1 MLSRRAF
8 NITTF
13 IIRSILIIIFLFAI
27 IRGEWLA
34 VLISFSTFV
43 LTLVP
48 PRLEDIYH
56 IKLPMDFEIAII
68 FFLFATMILGE
79 IVNFYER
86 FWWWDILLHFSSAI
100 AFGCT
105 GFIILFY
112 LNRTNKI
119 SSKPIWIALFS
130 FSFAVSIG
138 VMWEIFEFA
147 MDYMFGMN
155 MQKSGIVDTMWDLI
169 VDVIG
174 ALLASLAG
182 LAYMKG
188 DQRSYISHMIAIFI
202 KENPKIEL

>member
-1 MLSRRAF
+1 MLSKRAF

-13 IIRSILIIIFLFAI
+13 IIRSILILIFLFAI
-27 IRGEWLA
+27 IRGEWFA
-34 VLISFSTFV
+34 VLVSFGTFV

-56 IKLPMDFEIAII
+56 IKLPLDFEIAII

-79 IVNFYER
+79 IGNFYER
-86 FWWWDILLHFSSAI
+86 FWWWDVLLHFSSAI
-100 AFGCT
+100 AFGCA

-119 SSKPIWIALFS
+119 SSKPIWIALFA

-138 VMWEIFEFA
+138 AVWEIFEFT
-147 MDYMFGMN
+147 MDQVFGMS

-169 VDVIG
+169 VDVLG
-174 ALLASLAG
+174 ALIASLAG

-188 DQRSYISHMIAIFI
+188 DQKSYISSMIATFI
-202 KENPKIEL
+202 RENPKIKL

>member
-1 MLSRRAF
+1 MLSKRAF
-8 NITTF
+8 NITTY
-13 IIRSILIIIFLFAI
+13 IIRTILIFLFIFTI
-27 IRGEWLA
+27 IRQEWLA
-34 VLISFSTFV
+34 VLISLGTFV

-56 IKLPMDFEIAII
+56 IKLPLDFEIAII

-79 IVNFYER
+79 IGNFYER

-100 AFGCT
+100 AFGCV

-112 LNRTNKI
+112 LNKTNKI

-138 VMWEIFEFA
+138 AVWEIFEFS
-147 MDYMFGMN
+147 MDTFFDMN
-155 MQKSGIVDTMWDLI
+155 MQKSGLVDTMWDLI
-169 VDVIG
+169 VDVLG

-188 DQRSYISHMIAIFI
+188 DQRSYISRMIAIFI
-202 KENPKIEL
+202 KENPKIKL